1 MLSFKEFL
9 NEGRRTY
16 PGWVRVTVFGIVV
29 KIRSLQKQIESESDP
44 TKQNKLL
51 SQQNTLISYITGL
64 GIGVGTNDKQLITK
78 MRSGLGGRSK

>member
-9 NEGRRTY
+9 YEGRRTY
-16 PGWVRVTVFGIVV
+16 TGWVRVTVFGIVV

-44 TKQNKLL
+44 TKQNILI
-51 SQQNTLISYITGL
+51 SQQNTLISYINGL
-64 GIGVGTNDKQLITK
+64 GIGVGTNDDQLISK